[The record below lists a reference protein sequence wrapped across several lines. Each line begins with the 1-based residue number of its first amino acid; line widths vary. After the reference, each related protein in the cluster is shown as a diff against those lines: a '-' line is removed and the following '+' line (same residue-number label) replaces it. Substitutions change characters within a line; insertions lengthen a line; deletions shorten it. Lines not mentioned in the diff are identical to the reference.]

1 MIDDVILGNVA
12 SVKNHVHD
20 AIDKGI
26 DIMEIVDF
34 GLLKAMNEVG
44 ERFEKNE
51 IYVTELLVFR
61 QGGSCGIG

>member
-1 MIDDVILGNVA
+1 MGNYDFKRMINDVILGNVA

-34 GLLKAMNEVG
+34 GLL
-44 ERFEKNE
+44 
-51 IYVTELLVFR
+51 
-61 QGGSCGIG
+61 